1 MKVKVEPT
9 GLLHIEDLGNNGVV
23 ELPAAATVT
32 ELLNVL
38 KIQPDHQRFVTAFIN
53 GEEKSR
59 KTLLREGDAVTLLL
73 PVGGG

>member
-9 GLLHIEDLGNNGVV
+9 GLLHIERLGKNGVV
-23 ELPAAATVT
+23 ELQAAATVT
-32 ELLNVL
+32 DLLNVL
-38 KIQPDHQRFVTAFIN
+38 KIQPDHHRYVSVFIN

-59 KTLLREGDAVTLLL
+59 KALLHEGDTVTLLL

>member
-9 GLLHIEDLGNNGVV
+9 GLLHLERLGKDGVV
-23 ELPAAATVT
+23 EVPESSTVT
-32 ELLNVL
+32 DLLTALRV
-38 KIQPDHQRFVTAFIN
+38 QPDHHRFVTAFIN

-59 KTLLREGDAVTLLL
+59 KTLLHEGDSVTLLL